1 MLAISPHRNESSRQA
16 YSSTVGG
23 RLALLGTLLLIVGL
37 TSCNRKEP
45 NEVNPD
51 AMASIKRLSLAN
63 LQFEKKV
70 LYVGAAEGEVG
81 GDFAGS
87 LVPLDVKAVIDRV
100 STSHAFQVVRVLE
113 KAGTKDSVYAKALS
127 DPLSADPIVIA
138 NLTKQNKV
146 DGLMWI
152 HREYRVRASRSFGGD
167 RYAEWTAEVLSHI
180 YVFDN
185 SGHLVLR
192 VTWLD
197 QGDAKHE
204 GKEISGDQIVT
215 LLAAAIN
222 RAAETSASILA
233 AAVAGKGI
241 PEDLHGETN
250 ATASH
255 WTANIAD
262 WFGNLARIGLLA
274 FLIWAAYSTLASDRI
289 GAKGLGV
296 LVSAG
301 VLYLLFGRG
310 WWKEALDFVL
320 GFFD

>member
-1 MLAISPHRNESSRQA
+1 MLDVSPHRNESTRQA

-23 RLALLGTLLLIVGL
+23 RLALLGTLLLIFGFP
-37 TSCNRKEP
+37 SCSKKEP
-45 NEVNPD
+45 NEVNPA

-70 LYVGAAEGEVG
+70 LNVGAAEGEVG
-81 GDFAGS
+81 KDFAGS

-100 STSHAFQVVRVLE
+100 SASHAFQVVRMLE

-138 NLTKQNKV
+138 NLTKQSKV

-152 HREYRVRASRSFGGD
+152 HREYRVRSSRSFRGD
-167 RYAEWTAEVLSHI
+167 RYAEWTAEVLSRI

-185 SGHLVLR
+185 SGHLALR

-204 GKEISGDQIVT
+204 GEEISGDQIVT

-233 AAVAGKGI
+233 ATVAGKGI
-241 PEDLHGETN
+241 PEDLHGETR

-274 FLIWAAYSTLASDRI
+274 FLIWAAYSTLASDSI
-289 GAKGLGV
+289 GAKGFGV

-320 GFFD
+320 GLFD